1 MPENIPL
8 DSDLIDVLAS
18 ETRRNILGQL
28 QDRRMT
34 TTELAEAL
42 DLGKATIHEHLNK
55 LSDAG
60 LVQRDDDDRLW
71 VYYELTPKGKRIL
84 SPDRTRMYLA
94 IVSFVAAGA
103 IVALAVF
110 AWSATGG
117 DEVREQPSV
126 EEATGADAGP
136 LVVLE
141 EQQTYASGGISLS
154 ARGDVNDVDAYL
166 VDQQAAERI
175 RQGDLGVRGLPLK
188 ASERDVSTTAT
199 SDGTVLTSDASLEP
213 GTYYLYV
220 QAATGDN
227 AERMPTVRLTG
238 IDVETEHPR
247 FYQGVDAGPWTAEV
261 TRGGEPV
268 DGELRLTPE
277 QGTTSVTVPIVDG
290 AVRIHA
296 ERLDRLDPGTYSI
309 TVEPVDE
316 RQRVRTDVALDL
328 AVPGLAAEP
337 LHAREGTNTTV
348 DVHVDGPERLLE
360 APLSVL
366 GDATTSVR
374 STDGG
379 WQVNLTAPDPGRVTI
394 DLSRERV
401 GTVQTHP
408 SIDVNAT
415 VRDGPQV
422 DWTVRHPSGSPIED
436 AAVYLDQR
444 SVGVT
449 NATGQVSSPL
459 PGEGEHRLTVH
470 RPDGHTVHRSLRV
483 DGWTIQQTSPRVNVE
498 PVDVASQPG
507 KTVVTTNVSNARTVP
522 QPVTVLGRVDGQ
534 TVASAT
540 SLLPGGE
547 TVQIDLSLPT
557 QPGATRSRRPRSRS
571 NPARLP
577 TKTPPPRP
585 PTNRPRAA
593 TAERQPKTPTATAC
607 RMPTTS
613 APIVPD
619 RWTTRAVRRAWPS
632 RWATRRVRWTPRPR
646 PRTPRARARWSRS
659 RRRPTTS
666 PTIRTP
672 GRTAG
677 RGPRRRP
684 SPRSG
689 SWSCCLRQARWS
701 LGPETVNPTRGFGL
715 VRGTEAGKRLVYL
728 AVPFLGFGLLLALS
742 PPVTTGLGERELA
755 TVRTLG
761 WVMTAGTLSALAFAG
776 YLFWRGDER
785 IV

>member
-261 TRGGEPV
+261 TRDGEPV

-337 LHAREGTNTTV
+337 LHAREGTSTTV

-379 WQVNLTAPDPGRVTI
+379 WRVNLTAPDPGRVTI

-540 SLLPGGE
+540 SLLPAGE

-557 QPGATRSRRPRSRS
+557 QPGRHEISTTAISLQPGPFAYQNATTASADE
-571 NPARLP
+571 PA
-577 TKTPPPRP
+577 
-585 PTNRPRAA
+585 
-593 TAERQPKTPTATAC
+593 EGGDGG
-607 RMPTTS
+607 
-613 APIVPD
+613 APAQDTDGDGVPD
-619 RWTTRAVRRAWPS
+619 ADDECPD
-632 RWATRRVRWTPRPR
+632 
-646 PRTPRARARWSRS
+646 
-659 RRRPTTS
+659 
-666 PTIRTP
+666 
-672 GRTAG
+672 
-677 RGPRRRP
+677 
-684 SPRSG
+684 RSG
-689 SWSCCLRQARWS
+689 SVDNAGC
-701 LGPETVNPTRGFGL
+701 PESVAVTVGDATGAMDAEAETEDAAGSSPLEPIQEETDDVANDQDAGANRGSGAQETPVPAVGL
-715 VRGTEAGKRLVYL
+715 VV
-728 AVPFLGFGLLLALS
+728 VLLA
-742 PPVTTGLGERELA
+742 A
-755 TVRTLG
+755 
-761 WVMTAGTLSALAFAG
+761 SALVAWA
-776 YLFWRGDER
+776 RNR
-785 IV
+785 